1 MTTRRCCTSLC
12 QAALLP
18 AVVRDKDAL
27 GGEVVHFVKA
37 GLDTVALAYQ
47 PVPRMPVQADCAE
60 LRLAVRRDGI
70 IRFELPAFQD

>member
-1 MTTRRCCTSLC
+1 VLHLLVPGSPFARCRERQGRLC
-12 QAALLP
+12 W
-18 AVVRDKDAL
+18 
-27 GGEVVHFVKA
+27 EVVHFVKA